1 MTFLKMKHIKEL
13 DGLRGL
19 MALWVVAGHAYEAI
33 PTMNKVIP
41 ITLLND
47 FAVDVFIVL
56 SGFVIFNLLNKS
68 KVSYKKYI
76 TQRWMRLFPIY
87 LVVLA
92 ASISSMYFYRD
103 ILTIAPFSPSTEHRI
118 YQVDTYL
125 SNQFSHLIPH
135 LFLLQGIIPER
146 VLPLAGTTIV
156 GQAWSASVEWQFYL
170 IAPML
175 FVFFSKLMTS
185 PSNRAFLLALSFLV
199 AMILLSKVL
208 HNKAFAGGSMAAF
221 LMGFISFF
229 FYRDIF
235 PIITLAKLKVISFFV
250 VVSSVLL
257 LKKDCIGYVIWFATF
272 FAVLISMK
280 SERGNLITKLFDNR
294 IMQIIGKVSYSVY
307 MVHMLVIYFS
317 LYLFVRLEVNV
328 GFGYLM
334 LVPISIIVSLIVS
347 MGTFKFIEQ
356 PMMNLGKRV
365 SQKLA

>member
-1 MTFLKMKHIKEL
+1 
-13 DGLRGL
+13 

-33 PTMNKVIP
+33 PSMNKSIP

-56 SGFVIFNLLNKS
+56 SGFVIFNLLNKN
-68 KVSYKKYI
+68 KLSYKKYI

-92 ASISSMYFYRD
+92 VSISSMYFYRD

-125 SNQFSHLIPH
+125 SNQASHLLPH
-135 LFLLQGIIPER
+135 LFLLQGLIPER
-146 VLPLAGTTIV
+146 ILPLAGTTIV

-175 FVFFSKLMTS
+175 FVFLSKLIAS
-185 PSNRAFLLALSFLV
+185 PSNRALFIAFSFLV
-199 AMILLSKVL
+199 VMILLSKVL
-208 HNKAFAGGSMAAF
+208 HNKAFAGGSMGAF
-221 LMGFISFF
+221 LIGFISFF

-235 PIITLAKLKVISFFV
+235 PNITLAKLKVVSFFV
-250 VVSSVLL
+250 VITSILL
-257 LKKDCIGYVIWFATF
+257 LKKDCIGYVIWFVTF

-280 SERGNLITKLFDNR
+280 NERGNLITKFFDNR
-294 IMQIIGKVSYSVY
+294 VMQIVGKVSYSVY
-307 MVHMLVIYFS
+307 MVHMLVIYLS
-317 LYLFVRLEVNV
+317 LYLFVALDVNA

-334 LVPISIIVSLIVS
+334 LVPMSIIVSLIVS
-347 MGTFKFIEQ
+347 MVTFKFIEQ
-356 PMMNLGKRV
+356 PMMTLGKRV
-365 SQKLA
+365 SQRLA

>member
-1 MTFLKMKHIKEL
+1 
-13 DGLRGL
+13 
-19 MALWVVAGHAYEAI
+19 
-33 PTMNKVIP
+33 
-41 ITLLND
+41 
-47 FAVDVFIVL
+47 
-56 SGFVIFNLLNKS
+56 
-68 KVSYKKYI
+68 
-76 TQRWMRLFPIY
+76 
-87 LVVLA
+87 
-92 ASISSMYFYRD
+92 
-103 ILTIAPFSPSTEHRI
+103 
-118 YQVDTYL
+118 
-125 SNQFSHLIPH
+125 
-135 LFLLQGIIPER
+135 
-146 VLPLAGTTIV
+146 
-156 GQAWSASVEWQFYL
+156 
-170 IAPML
+170 
-175 FVFFSKLMTS
+175 MTS

-235 PIITLAKLKVISFFV
+235 PIITLTKLKVISFFV

-294 IMQIIGKVSYSVY
+294 IMQIVGKVSYSVY

-317 LYLFVRLEVNV
+317 LYLFVMLEVNV
-328 GFGYLM
+328 GFEYLM

-347 MGTFKFIEQ
+347 LGSFKFIEQ

>member
-1 MTFLKMKHIKEL
+1 
-13 DGLRGL
+13 
-19 MALWVVAGHAYEAI
+19 
-33 PTMNKVIP
+33 
-41 ITLLND
+41 
-47 FAVDVFIVL
+47 
-56 SGFVIFNLLNKS
+56 
-68 KVSYKKYI
+68 
-76 TQRWMRLFPIY
+76 
-87 LVVLA
+87 
-92 ASISSMYFYRD
+92 
-103 ILTIAPFSPSTEHRI
+103 
-118 YQVDTYL
+118 
-125 SNQFSHLIPH
+125 
-135 LFLLQGIIPER
+135 
-146 VLPLAGTTIV
+146 
-156 GQAWSASVEWQFYL
+156 
-170 IAPML
+170 
-175 FVFFSKLMTS
+175 
-185 PSNRAFLLALSFLV
+185 
-199 AMILLSKVL
+199 
-208 HNKAFAGGSMAAF
+208 MAAF

>member
-1 MTFLKMKHIKEL
+1 MTSLKMRHIKEL

-33 PTMNKVIP
+33 PSMTKIIP

-56 SGFVIFNLLNKS
+56 SGFVIFNLLNKG
-68 KVSYKKYI
+68 KLSYKKYI

-92 ASISSMYFYRD
+92 ASISSMYFYRE

-125 SNQFSHLIPH
+125 SNQISHLLPH
-135 LFLLQGIIPER
+135 IFLLQGVIPER
-146 VLPLAGTTIV
+146 ILPLAGTTIV

-170 IAPML
+170 IAPVL
-175 FVFFSKLMTS
+175 FVFLSKLMAS
-185 PSNRAFLLALSFLV
+185 PSNRAFLLAFSFLV
-199 AMILLSKVL
+199 VMILLSKIL
-208 HNKAFAGGSMAAF
+208 HNKAFAGGSMASF
-221 LMGFISFF
+221 LIGFISFF
-229 FYRDIF
+229 FYRDIL
-235 PIITLAKLKVISFFV
+235 PSITLAKLKTISFLV
-250 VVSSVLL
+250 VVSSILL
-257 LKKDCIGYVIWFATF
+257 LKKDCIGYVIWFVTF
-272 FAVLISMK
+272 FAVLIGMK
-280 SERGNLITKLFDNR
+280 SERGNLITKSFDNK
-294 IMQIIGKVSYSVY
+294 IMQIVGKVSYSVY

-317 LYLFVRLEVNV
+317 LYLFVALEVNV

-334 LVPISIIVSLIVS
+334 LVPISIIVSLIIS
-347 MGTFKFIEQ
+347 MVTFKFIEQ